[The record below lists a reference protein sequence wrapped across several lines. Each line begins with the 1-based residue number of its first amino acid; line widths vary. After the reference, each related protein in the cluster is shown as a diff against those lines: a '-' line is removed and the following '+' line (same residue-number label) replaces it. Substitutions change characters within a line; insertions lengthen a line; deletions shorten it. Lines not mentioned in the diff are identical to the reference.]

1 MYKIIDELGTTLAIT
16 PSLQH
21 AIYLKRKFDD
31 NFKTSETIISEID
44 EKSYYSEINGWQAN

>member
-44 EKSYYSEINGWQAN
+44 EKSYYSEINE